1 MYNIT
6 VIENLPPGFTVLQ
19 VFATDSDQG
28 ENAQFKYLL
37 HDDSGAFKIDPQSGW
52 ISVKDPSKL
61 DRETTDKIRM
71 HVSTAERK
79 PNVNPDIGKRKRG
92 TSVEINLLDSN
103 DNTPFFVGTA
113 ARQRLTNS
121 GKLFNSFRSVSPSCT
136 SRDTRRSGREA
147 CWRTSAR
154 WAQICAQSNCSRA

>member
-28 ENAQFKYLL
+28 DNAQFKYVL
-37 HDDSGAFKIDPQSGW
+37 HDDSGAFKIDASSGW
-52 ISVKDPSKL
+52 ISVKDPTKL

-71 HVSTAERK
+71 QVSTTERK
-79 PNVNPDIGKRKRG
+79 PNVNPDAMKRKRA

-103 DNTPFFVGTA
+103 DNTPFFVGTKSSSP
-113 ARQRLTNS
+113 RNQQ
-121 GKLFNSFRSVSPSCT
+121 GKSDLIV
-136 SRDTRRSGREA
+136 E
-147 CWRTSAR
+147 
-154 WAQICAQSNCSRA
+154 

>member
-19 VFATDSDQG
+19 VFATDTDQG
-28 ENAQFKYLL
+28 DNAQFKYVL
-37 HDDSGAFKIDPQSGW
+37 HDDSGAFKIDPTSGW
-52 ISVKDPSKL
+52 ISVKDPTKL

-71 HVSTAERK
+71 HVTTVERK

-103 DNTPFFVGTA
+103 DNTPFFVGA
-113 ARQRLTNS
+113 ATRQRVT
-121 GKLFNSFRSVSPSCT
+121 GKLNQSQKEKSVPSY
-136 SRDTRRSGREA
+136 DL
-147 CWRTSAR
+147 
-154 WAQICAQSNCSRA
+154 N

>member
-28 ENAQFKYLL
+28 DNAAFKYVL
-37 HDDSGAFKIDPQSGW
+37 HDDSGAFKIDPATGW
-52 ISVKDPSKL
+52 ISVKDPTKL

-71 HVSTAERK
+71 QVSTLERK

-103 DNTPFFVGTA
+103 DNTPFFVGA
-113 ARQRLTNS
+113 AKPRVGGATGELW
-121 GKLFNSFRSVSPSCT
+121 LSF
-136 SRDTRRSGREA
+136 
-147 CWRTSAR
+147 
-154 WAQICAQSNCSRA
+154 

>member
-19 VFATDSDQG
+19 VFATDTDQG
-28 ENAQFKYLL
+28 DNAQFKYVL
-37 HDDSGAFKIDPQSGW
+37 HDDSGAFKIDPSSGW
-52 ISVKDPSKL
+52 ISVKDPTKL

-71 HVSTAERK
+71 HVTTVERK

-103 DNTPFFVGTA
+103 DNTPFFVGA
-113 ARQRLTNS
+113 ATRQRVT
-121 GKLFNSFRSVSPSCT
+121 GKFFHFIGCVLVFIILFGFVMITIVGQSV
-136 SRDTRRSGREA
+136 G
-147 CWRTSAR
+147 
-154 WAQICAQSNCSRA
+154 